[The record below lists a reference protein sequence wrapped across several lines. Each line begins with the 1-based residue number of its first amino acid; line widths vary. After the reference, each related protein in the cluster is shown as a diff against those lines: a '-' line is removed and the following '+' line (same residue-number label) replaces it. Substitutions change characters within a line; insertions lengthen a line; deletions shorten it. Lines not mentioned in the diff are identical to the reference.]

1 MAVHV
6 IGPDAPLPP
15 VDHADE
21 SGLVAIGGNLGAPY
35 LLKAYRKGLFP
46 WNNEEFP
53 PCWYSPNPRMVLNP
67 RDFKLSHSMK
77 SLLRKNTFT
86 FQHNQSFRQVL
97 HACASTPRHGQTGTW
112 LHQDLQNS
120 LFQLH
125 LQGHAHSVE
134 VWANQKLVGGL
145 YTLQIGKMF
154 FGESMFSLMPN
165 ASKAAL
171 FMLCASLPDDALID
185 CQQETEHLRSLGAH
199 PIDRSAFIQQL
210 YHLRKQPYTFQLKE
224 QSTDQFNA

>member
-15 VDHADE
+15 VNHADE
-21 SGLVAIGGNLGAPY
+21 SGLVAIGGNLSADY

-53 PCWYSPNPRMVLNP
+53 PCWYSPNPRMVLKP
-67 RDFKLSHSMK
+67 REFKLSHSMR
-77 SLLRKNTFT
+77 SLMRKNIFT

-112 LHQDLQNS
+112 LHQELQNS
-120 LFQLH
+120 LYQLH

-134 VWANQKLVGGL
+134 VWAYEKLVGGL
-145 YTLQIGKMF
+145 YALQIGKMF
-154 FGESMFSLMPN
+154 FGESMFSLVPN

-171 FMLCASLPDDALID
+171 FALCQSLPDDALID

-199 PIDRSAFIQQL
+199 PIHRSSFILHLHQ
-210 YHLRKQPYTFQLKE
+210 LRKQTFTLVLKDPSIDFE
-224 QSTDQFNA
+224 

>member
-21 SGLVAIGGNLGAPY
+21 SGLVAIGGNLSAEY

-53 PCWYSPNPRMVLNP
+53 PCWYSPNPRMVLKP
-67 RDFKLSHSMK
+67 RDFKLSHSMR
-77 SLLRKNTFT
+77 SLLRKNIFT
-86 FQHNQSFRQVL
+86 FQHNQSFREVL
-97 HACASTPRHGQTGTW
+97 HACASTPRHGQTDTW
-112 LHQDLQNS
+112 LHQELQNS
-120 LFQLH
+120 LYQLH

-145 YTLQIGKMF
+145 YALQIGKMF
-154 FGESMFSLMPN
+154 FGESMFSLIPN

-171 FMLCASLPDDALID
+171 FALCESLPDDALID
-185 CQQETEHLRSLGAH
+185 CQQETEHLRSLGAE
-199 PIDRSAFIQQL
+199 PINRKSFILLLHQ
-210 YHLRKQPYTFQLKE
+210 LRKKTLTFELKDLS
-224 QSTDQFNA
+224 QDFR